1 MRFRPDQPYEVP
13 PLPPK
18 DIDLSR
24 TAFAE
29 ELLPA
34 RVALAELKGYSEL
47 LPNPLLLLSPAI
59 LRESIASS
67 EIENIHTTLIEALQI
82 DLFPSAPERRESEK
96 EVIRYRDAIL
106 HGFEQM
112 DGLPLSTRLIQQ
124 THAKLLPHHHG
135 RYRQQQNRI
144 ANDATGELVYTPP
157 IAPSIPGLMS
167 NWEKFINATDN
178 KIDPLI
184 RAALAHYQFE
194 AIHPFADGNGR
205 CGRMMMVLQL
215 ISAGL
220 LKWPILYISGYI
232 IRHRLAYYR
241 LLRDVTAKKEWEPFI
256 TFLLRG
262 FYEQAVETRSL
273 LFDVME
279 LLSSFKER
287 VRKKRPRIYSHE
299 LVETLFSFPIT
310 TPAHL
315 GRKLDVHYT
324 TSSRYLQELTRA
336 GFLKDRTSGRHHLY
350 LNTALLDLLQKT
362 RPVRP
367 AGALA
372 ETISAASQE

>member
-1 MRFRPDQPYEVP
+1 MRFRPDIPYNVP

-18 DIDLSR
+18 GVDLSR

-29 ELLPA
+29 ELVPA
-34 RVALAELKGYSEL
+34 CVALAELKGYSEL
-47 LPNPLLLLSPAI
+47 LPNPLILLSPAI

-67 EIENIHTTLIEALQI
+67 EIENIHTTLIDALQM
-82 DLFPSAPERRESEK
+82 DLFPGGLERRESEK
-96 EVIRYRDAIL
+96 EVIQYRDAIL
-106 HGFEQM
+106 HGFQET

-124 THAKLLPHHHG
+124 THAKLLPHHQG
-135 RYRQQQNRI
+135 RYREQQNRI
-144 ANDATGELVYTPP
+144 GNDATGELVYTPP
-157 IAPSIPGLMS
+157 IAPSIPDLMS
-167 NWEKFINATDN
+167 NWEKFVNTRGDS
-178 KIDPLI
+178 IDPLI

-205 CGRMMMVLQL
+205 CGRMIMVLQL
-215 ISAGL
+215 VATGV

-232 IRHRLAYYR
+232 IRHRPDYYQ
-241 LLRDVTAKKEWEPFI
+241 LLSNVTAKREWEPFI
-256 TFLLRG
+256 IFLLRG

-279 LLSSFKER
+279 LLNSFKER

-299 LVETLFSFPIT
+299 LVEALFSFPIT
-310 TPAHL
+310 TPTHL

-324 TSSRYLQELTRA
+324 TASQYLHQLTTA
-336 GFLKDRTSGRHHLY
+336 GFLKDRTSGRQHLY
-350 LNTALLDLLQKT
+350 LNTALLELLQKT

-367 AGALA
+367 SGALA
-372 ETISAASQE
+372 ETIPAT

>member
-1 MRFRPDQPYEVP
+1 MPFRPDIPHEVP

-18 DIDLSR
+18 IDLSR

-47 LPNPLLLLSPAI
+47 LPNPLILLSPAI

-67 EIENIHTTLIEALQI
+67 EIENIHTTLIDALQI
-82 DLFPSAPERRESEK
+82 DLFPSVGERRESEK
-96 EVIRYRDAIL
+96 EVVRYRDAIL
-106 HGFEQM
+106 HGFDLM
-112 DGLPLSTRLIQQ
+112 GGLPLSTRLIQQ
-124 THAKLLPHHHG
+124 THAKLLPRQRG
-135 RYRQQQNRI
+135 EYRQQQNRI

-157 IAPSIPGLMS
+157 AAPSIPALMS
-167 NWEKFINATDN
+167 NWEKFINTRDEAV
-178 KIDPLI
+178 DPLI
-184 RAALAHYQFE
+184 RTALAHYQFE

-215 ISAGL
+215 VCAGV

-232 IRHRLAYYR
+232 IRHRPEYYQ

-256 TFLLRG
+256 VFLLRG
-262 FYEQAVETRSL
+262 FCEQALETRSL
-273 LFDVME
+273 LFDIMA
-279 LLSSFKER
+279 LFNSFKER
-287 VRKKRPRIYSHE
+287 VRTKHSRIYSHE
-299 LVETLFSFPIT
+299 LIEALFSFPVT

-315 GRKLDVHYT
+315 GRKLHVHYT
-324 TSSRYLQELTRA
+324 TASRYLQQLSGA

-350 LNTALLDLLQKT
+350 LNSALLDLLQQS
-362 RPVRP
+362 RP
-367 AGALA
+367 ARPTGPLA
-372 ETISAASQE
+372 ETIPDAK